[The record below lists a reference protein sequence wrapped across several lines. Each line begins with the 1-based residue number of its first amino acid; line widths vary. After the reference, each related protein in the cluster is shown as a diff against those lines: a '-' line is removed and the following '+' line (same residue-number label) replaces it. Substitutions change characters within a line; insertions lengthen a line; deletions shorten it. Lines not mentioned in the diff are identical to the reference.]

1 LDYPIIFRGA
11 ILETNNTPL
20 VVDEVT
26 FKGPLDVG
34 QVLVRIYFSGICG
47 KQIEEIK
54 GSAGIDPFLPHFLGH
69 EGSGIVV
76 DIGPGVRKVK
86 EGDYVVLHWMKGSG
100 INANTP
106 IYERQGKRVNA
117 GWVTTFNEYGV
128 ISEDR
133 VTPIPTDSDMETAC
147 LLGCAVTTGVGVV
160 LNEAKVRPGESTAV
174 VGCGGVGLNAIQA
187 AALARAFP
195 IIAIDTRASNLD
207 LAKELGATHT
217 VLARR
222 WDVISEIIEITNG
235 LGVKYVIA
243 ATGDPKGIE
252 IAVNSSSEGG
262 TVFFVGVPPADSTIT
277 IEPLKIHKL
286 RKLVGSYG
294 GGTFPDIH
302 IPAYLNLHRKGN
314 LDLKKL
320 ITNIVS
326 LDRINDGIEMLLSG
340 SPGRFVVRMVQ
351 EYD

>member
-1 LDYPIIFRGA
+1 MDYPIIFRGA